1 MTVFNINY
9 VVTVKNLENGIAGD
23 LYFQEYEEVINYVL
37 DYIKRRKEKNPDNR
51 FEIIIKNSCED

>member
-9 VVTVKNLENGIAGD
+9 VVTIKNLENGINEE
-23 LYFQEYEEVINYVL
+23 LYFQDYEEVSKYIS
-37 DYIKRRKEKNPDNR
+37 DYMKRRKEKNPDNR